1 MNPTPRPLVKIT
13 TRVVTIVAVLG
24 FAVTVFAVLKY
35 TKPKPQMVDPGQTL
49 PRVAVLAAARAP
61 VQRQWEGYGSAEAI
75 DSANVPAR
83 VTATVVHVPEGI
95 DDGAPVTAGQLLV
108 KLDDSDFRRQSEIA
122 QQSLEELAS
131 QLALLEIERNRLAE
145 RLELETRDVALA
157 KNELD
162 SVASLVEGGAKK
174 PRELDHAKRSHIA
187 AQRTRLL
194 TAEMIDKLAPRR
206 QQLEAQRSS
215 LQSSARLAG
224 QNLERCS
231 IVSPL
236 DGILQSVDL
245 EVGENVVNGQR
256 VARVVDLRR
265 VELPLRLPASARAD
279 VAVGNSVVL
288 SSTNQTRT
296 KWSAR
301 VSRIAPEDDASTRT
315 VTVFVEVDQ
324 SEAVSKLTNNG
335 GAAGLLA
342 PGMFL
347 SGIVTSDR
355 VQDRWVVPRR
365 AVRSG
370 RVLVVEGKTIHSRQ
384 VQVDFLMEADIP
396 SFGLADSQWVVLDSD
411 ASELSE
417 GDLVLLNA
425 STSLLDGA
433 EAEPVLRSGSAT
445 ASRLTGPASV
455 KESIP

>member
-1 MNPTPRPLVKIT
+1 MNPTPRPLVKIA
-13 TRVVTIVAVLG
+13 TRIAVIVAVLG
-24 FAVTVFAVLKY
+24 FAIAVFLVLKY
-35 TKPKPQMVDPGQTL
+35 TKPKAQMVDRGQAL
-49 PRVAVLAAARAP
+49 PRVAVLAAAKAP

-95 DDGAPVTAGQLLV
+95 EDGAPVTARQLLV
-108 KLDDSDFRRQSEIA
+108 RLDDSDFQRQSEIA
-122 QQSLEELAS
+122 EQNLAEIAS
-131 QLALLEIERNRLAE
+131 QLALIEIEQGSLTQQLKLKTEDVTLARNE
-145 RLELETRDVALA
+145 VEQV
-157 KNELD
+157 K
-162 SVASLVEGGAKK
+162 SLRGSARTS
-174 PRELDHAKRSHIA
+174 RELDHAERALLA
-187 AQRTRLL
+187 AQLTRLL

-206 QQLEAQRSS
+206 QQIEAQRSR
-215 LQSSARLAG
+215 LQSSARLAR
-224 QNLERCS
+224 QNLERCD

-236 DGILQSVDL
+236 DGILQSVDA
-245 EVGENVVNGQR
+245 EVGENVVTGQR

-288 SSTNQTRT
+288 SSTNQART
-296 KWSAR
+296 SWSAR

-324 SEAVSKLTNNG
+324 SEAVAKLTDNG
-335 GAAGLLA
+335 NAAGLLA

-347 SGIVTSDR
+347 SGVVTSDR

-370 RVLVVEGKTIHSRQ
+370 RVLVVEGKRIHSRQ
-384 VQVDFLMEADIP
+384 VQVDFLMEAEIP
-396 SFGLADSQWVVLDSD
+396 SFGLADNQWVVLDSD
-411 ASELSE
+411 ASELRD
-417 GDLVLLNA
+417 GDLVLVNA

-433 EAEPVLRSGSAT
+433 EAEPVLQSESAT

-455 KESIP
+455 KESSP